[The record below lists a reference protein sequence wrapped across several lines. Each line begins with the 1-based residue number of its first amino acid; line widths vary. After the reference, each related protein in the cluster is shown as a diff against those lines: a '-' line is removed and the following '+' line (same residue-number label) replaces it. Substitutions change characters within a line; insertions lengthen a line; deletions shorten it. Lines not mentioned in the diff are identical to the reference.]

1 MHSCHTRKERSEL
14 AEWETGSL
22 LGETFPNGVN
32 YKIGSSSLTE
42 DWNYIQWSVFGGT
55 LIRPAVAAG
64 PTINNWTVCF
74 DLQDSDVKGTSSTA
88 IGKSDAFSKETKY
101 SDLPLVVVV
110 NGQELEP
117 WIIPCV

>member
-55 LIRPAVAAG
+55 LIRPAVAAVRLSIDG
-64 PTINNWTVCF
+64 LYASI
-74 DLQDSDVKGTSSTA
+74 SR
-88 IGKSDAFSKETKY
+88 IRM
-101 SDLPLVVVV
+101 
-110 NGQELEP
+110 
-117 WIIPCV
+117 